1 MSPKALITGI
11 SGQDGSY
18 LAELLLSKN
27 YEVHG
32 QVLRTELDDPKRS
45 LWRIYPHL
53 DRITL
58 HPASIESFPSIF
70 RIIER
75 VQPDECYHLAAQSFV
90 SYSFDDEFA
99 IFNTNID
106 GTHYLI
112 STLKEL
118 APKCRFLFAASAEV
132 FGLAKTSP
140 QNEQT
145 PFHPRSPYGIT
156 KVAGYN
162 LTTYYRENHKIYAC
176 SAILYNHESPRRGYE
191 FVTRKITRGAAQIK
205 LGLAKD
211 LRMGNLD
218 AVRDWGFAGDYV
230 EAEWRMLQQD
240 QPNDYVIATG
250 KGHTVRELCQL
261 AFSRLGLNYQDYVVF
276 DERFY
281 KPPETVS
288 LIGDASRAQQEL
300 GWTPQVTFEK
310 MVEMMVD
317 VDLAELQ
324 AKG

>member
-1 MSPKALITGI
+1 MKRALITGAA
-11 SGQDGSY
+11 GQDGTY
-18 LAELLLSKN
+18 LTELLLLKG
-27 YEVHG
+27 YEVWGVVGPEPGEYLAWAAAHEERLHVCDADLADAASLDRLIAEVVPDEVYNFAAISSVALSWEHPALVSDIDATG
-32 QVLRTELDDPKRS
+32 VARLLEVLRR
-45 LWRIYPHL
+45 R
-53 DRITL
+53 
-58 HPASIESFPSIF
+58 
-70 RIIER
+70 
-75 VQPDECYHLAAQSFV
+75 
-90 SYSFDDEFA
+90 
-99 IFNTNID
+99 
-106 GTHYLI
+106 
-112 STLKEL
+112 
-118 APKCRFLFAASAEV
+118 APRARLCQATSAEI
-132 FGLAKTSP
+132 FGEAVESP
-140 QNEQT
+140 QTEET
-145 PFHPRSPYGIT
+145 PIRPVTPYGSA
-156 KVAGYN
+156 KAHAHFLVRNA
-162 LTTYYRENHKIYAC
+162 REGWGMFAC

-281 KPPETVS
+281 KPPETVP